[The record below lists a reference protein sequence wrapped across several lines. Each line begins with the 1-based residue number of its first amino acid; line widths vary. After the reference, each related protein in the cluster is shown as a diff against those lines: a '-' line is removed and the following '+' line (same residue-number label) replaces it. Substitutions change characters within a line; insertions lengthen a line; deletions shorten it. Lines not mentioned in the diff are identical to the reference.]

1 MTKTASALRNGLWNS
16 LSRIVLGA
24 AQILGSILIVRS
36 LATEQEYGVF
46 SYYAWLAGILSTLGV
61 LAFPNSLTKVV
72 SELRG
77 ANADNEAKALVRWL
91 FICLV
96 GLNIVIGLIF
106 VGRALA
112 APLPERHYLLV
123 VALVPLSNV
132 LVRMFSS
139 LLWGYEQYRP
149 ISIATTFAGIGQ
161 FLLIVVAFIA
171 DWGVAGYLVAVVLS
185 MNVFIPILLFVTKG
199 RQPIVEALSVPHWP
213 SRKTLAHYFDFFKPA
228 ALIIVF
234 DAIVW
239 QRSEVFFL
247 ERYSTDEQIGFY
259 SLAFSVIAIF
269 ISLGYSLIN
278 GYYPSIS
285 REYGAGNWTRI
296 RQQISQAM
304 LLAVIYAT
312 PLLFGGWV
320 TIEKLTEVLYG
331 ARMVPMVEPAR
342 VLFLGLVPAT
352 VAGVFG
358 LTIGALSKVWL
369 QVRIGV
375 VLAIFNIVLD
385 FVLIMWLQ
393 LGAFGAAIA
402 NTSTQLTYVV
412 WLYIV
417 VRGLSGV
424 SLPWR
429 PIGAIVGIGF
439 VTTYLVP
446 LFIQQW
452 LPGVGGLVVAIVV
465 SAVCYAGSL
474 WASGLASTL
483 VTRVPRPSFAWY
495 KSFRRVK

>member
-1 MTKTASALRNGLWNS
+1 MAKTASALRNGLWNS

-77 ANADNEAKALVRWL
+77 ANDDGEAKALVRWL

-96 GLNIVIGLIF
+96 GLNVLIGLIF
-106 VGRALA
+106 LTRALV
-112 APLPERHYLLV
+112 LPTPQRYYLFV
-123 VALVPLSNV
+123 VAMVPLSNV

-139 LLWGYEQYRP
+139 LLWGYEQYKP

-161 FLLIVVAFIA
+161 FVLIFIAFVA
-171 DWGVAGYLVAVVLS
+171 DWGVTGYLVAVVLS
-185 MNVFIPILLFVTKG
+185 MNVFIPILLFMTKG

-213 SRKTLAHYFDFFKPA
+213 SRQTLVRYFDFFKPA

-259 SLAFSVIAIF
+259 SLAFSVVAIF
-269 ISLGYSLIN
+269 LALGYSLIN
-278 GYYPSIS
+278 GYYPAIS
-285 REYGAGNWTRI
+285 REYGAGNWARI

-304 LLAVIYAT
+304 LLSVIYAT
-312 PLLFGGWV
+312 PLLFGGWA
-320 TIEKLTEVLYG
+320 TIDALTQLLYG
-331 ARMVPMVEPAR
+331 ARMLPMVDPAR
-342 VLFLGLVPAT
+342 ILFLGLVPAT

-369 QVRIGV
+369 QVRIGI
-375 VLAIFNIVLD
+375 VLAIVNIVLD

-412 WLYIV
+412 WLYV
-417 VRGLSGV
+417 VVKGLAGV

-429 PIGAIVGIGF
+429 SIGAIVGIGF
-439 VTTYLVP
+439 LTTYVVP
-446 LFIQQW
+446 SLIQQW
-452 LPGVGGLVVAIVV
+452 LPGTVGLIVAIIV
-465 SAVCYAGSL
+465 SAACYASSL

-483 VTRVPRPSFAWY
+483 VARIPHPSFNWY
-495 KSFRRVK
+495 KSFKRVK

>member
-1 MTKTASALRNGLWNS
+1 
-16 LSRIVLGA
+16 
-24 AQILGSILIVRS
+24 
-36 LATEQEYGVF
+36 
-46 SYYAWLAGILSTLGV
+46 
-61 LAFPNSLTKVV
+61 
-72 SELRG
+72 
-77 ANADNEAKALVRWL
+77 
-91 FICLV
+91 
-96 GLNIVIGLIF
+96 
-106 VGRALA
+106 
-112 APLPERHYLLV
+112 
-123 VALVPLSNV
+123 
-132 LVRMFSS
+132 MF
-139 LLWGYEQYRP
+139 
-149 ISIATTFAGIGQ
+149 
-161 FLLIVVAFIA
+161 IVVAVIA

-385 FVLIMWLQ
+385 FVLIMWLCT
-393 LGAFGAAIA
+393 AIA